1 MTHRLVALIVASF
14 SLLASLPA
22 PAQGLRPSLG
32 LSSVPAASRPQAE
45 VQQAANYIVAV
56 VNSEPVTNIEVQRE
70 LQRLVQQ
77 MTQQRRAL
85 PDRKEMAR
93 QVLDNLINQ
102 KVQLQSASETG
113 IRVDD
118 AAVDQAV
125 QNIARQNQ
133 MDVAELQ
140 RRIAQDGLAFSQF
153 RAQLREQ
160 LILTRL
166 REREVEPRVRVSD
179 LEVDQYLRD
188 QQSNTDPAS
197 TEINL
202 AQILVSVPDNATA
215 QQIDALQ
222 GKAKKALERS
232 RAGDDFAVLVREFSD
247 AADRANGGQL
257 GLRTADR
264 YPPLFLEATQN
275 LEVGAVSAVVRSA
288 AGFHVLKLL
297 ERRSAG
303 LPPMMVTQSRAR
315 HILLRVSPQLSEA
328 AARDKLVDFKKR
340 IEAAQAD
347 FATLARDNSQDGSA
361 AQGGD
366 LGWANPGMYVPEFEE
381 VMGRLAP
388 GQISDPL
395 VSRFGVHLIQ
405 LMERRDTALSL
416 REQREAVRSV
426 LREKKTCV
434 GVPTWKC
441 ASHRNSDPTHREPAN
456 ANAPTRHRDEERRGD
471 P

>member
-32 LSSVPAASRPQAE
+32 LSSVPAATRPQAE

-222 GKAKKALERS
+222 GKAQKALERS

-275 LEVGAVSAVVRSA
+275 LEVGGVSAVVRSA

-426 LREKKTCV
+426 LREKKMDESYV
-434 GVPTWKC
+434 NWAQDLRGRAYVEM
-441 ASHRNSDPTHREPAN
+441 REP
-456 ANAPTRHRDEERRGD
+456 PQ
-471 P
+471 

>member
-22 PAQGLRPSLG
+22 SAQGLRPSLG
-32 LSSVPAASRPQAE
+32 LSSVPAATRPQAE
-45 VQQAANYIVAV
+45 VQQAADYIVAV
-56 VNSEPVTNIEVQRE
+56 VNSEPVTNSEVQRE

-77 MTQQRRAL
+77 MTQQRRPL

-93 QVLDNLINQ
+93 QVLENLINQ

-140 RRIAQDGLAFSQF
+140 RRIAQDGLVFSQF

-188 QQSNTDPAS
+188 QQTNTDPAS

-202 AQILVSVPDNATA
+202 AQILVSVPDSATA
-215 QQIDALQ
+215 QQIAALQ
-222 GKAKKALERS
+222 GKAQQALERA
-232 RAGDDFAVLVREFSD
+232 RAGADFAALAREFSD
-247 AADRANGGQL
+247 ATDRANGGQL

-275 LEVGAVSAVVRSA
+275 LEVGAVSAVVRSG

-297 ERRSAG
+297 EKRNAG
-303 LPPMMVTQSRAR
+303 LPPMAVTQSRAR
-315 HILLRVSPQLSEA
+315 HILLRISPQLSEA
-328 AARDKLVDFKKR
+328 AARVKLVEFKKR
-340 IEAAQAD
+340 LEAGQAD
-347 FATLARDNSQDGSA
+347 FAALARDNSQDGSA

-405 LMERRDTALSL
+405 LM
-416 REQREAVRSV
+416 
-426 LREKKTCV
+426 
-434 GVPTWKC
+434 
-441 ASHRNSDPTHREPAN
+441 
-456 ANAPTRHRDEERRGD
+456 
-471 P
+471 

>member
-32 LSSVPAASRPQAE
+32 LSSVPAATRPQAE

-426 LREKKTCV
+426 LREKKMDESYV
-434 GVPTWKC
+434 NWAQDLRGRAYVEM
-441 ASHRNSDPTHREPAN
+441 REP
-456 ANAPTRHRDEERRGD
+456 PQ
-471 P
+471 

>member
-14 SLLASLPA
+14 SLIASLPS

-32 LSSVPAASRPQAE
+32 LSSVPSATRTQAE
-45 VQQAANYIVAV
+45 VQQAADYIVAV
-56 VNSEPVTNIEVQRE
+56 VNSEPLTNSEVQRE

-77 MTQQRRAL
+77 MTQQRRPL
-85 PDRKEMAR
+85 PERKEMAR
-93 QVLDNLINQ
+93 QVLENLINQ

-118 AAVDQAV
+118 AAVDQAA

-140 RRIAQDGLAFSQF
+140 RRIEQDGLVFSQF

-215 QQIDALQ
+215 QQMADLQ
-222 GKAKKALERS
+222 GKAQKALDRA
-232 RAGDDFAVLVREFSD
+232 RAGDDFAALAREFSD

-264 YPPLFLEATQN
+264 YPPLFLEAIQN
-275 LEVGAVSAVVRSA
+275 LEVGAISAVLRSG
-288 AGFHVLKLL
+288 AGFHILKLL
-297 ERRSAG
+297 ERRNAG
-303 LPPMMVTQSRAR
+303 LPPMTVTQSRAR
-315 HILLRVSPQLSEA
+315 HILLRVGPQLSEA
-328 AARDKLVDFKKR
+328 AARDKLAEFKKR
-340 IEAAQAD
+340 LEAGQAD
-347 FATLARDNSQDGSA
+347 FAALARDNSKDGSA

-366 LGWANPGMYVPEFEE
+366 LGWANPGMYVPEFED

-405 LMERRDTALSL
+405 LMERRNTALSL
-416 REQREAVRSV
+416 REQREAVRTV
-426 LREKKTCV
+426 LREKKLDESYV
-434 GVPTWKC
+434 NWAQDLRGRAYVEM
-441 ASHRNSDPTHREPAN
+441 REP
-456 ANAPTRHRDEERRGD
+456 PQ
-471 P
+471 